1 MCATADNNQTKVSNY
16 CMPLSNCPLAFYA
29 NNVWFD
35 CMLNKQRVF
44 GNKLRQLNGSK
55 ERDRSSRLVSRD
67 QQREGARSRR
77 DEGRERLEESSK
89 EKTKRRIDGDN
100 RNVGWGGHKRQKR
113 EVGKRLGRC

>member
-1 MCATADNNQTKVSNY
+1 
-16 CMPLSNCPLAFYA
+16 
-29 NNVWFD
+29 
-35 CMLNKQRVF
+35 MLNKQRLF

-67 QQREGARSRR
+67 QQREGARSRM

-100 RNVGWGGHKRQKR
+100 RNVEWGGGIKGRR
-113 EVGKRLGRC
+113 GRLGKG